1 MPNYQAVTKSAHA
14 HLRWKRYDSY
24 AFASMDAVAPLVMQE
39 LPKACMT
46 LPIAFVAQDDKF
58 IPVAVQGLHP
68 GQNLFVAPDGRWLGG
83 YIPAIYRSYPF
94 ALANAEND
102 QLVLCVDA
110 DSGLLSDSEGEPFF
124 DEQGQ
129 PSQPV
134 KDVLNFL
141 QQVQAN
147 RALTARLCAA
157 LAAEGL
163 IQPWSITLETEEGE
177 KTVQGLYR
185 IDEAAFNALQG
196 EALYRIHQAGA
207 LPLVYCQLLSMQHLH
222 MLGKLTAAHARV
234 KAQSQPATRAGELD
248 LDFLNNHGT
257 ISFRPH

>member
-1 MPNYQAVTKSAHA
+1 MECVHVS
-14 HLRWKRYDSY
+14 HLIR
-24 AFASMDAVAPLVMQE
+24 
-39 LPKACMT
+39 AC
-46 LPIAFVAQDDKF
+46 L
-58 IPVAVQGLHP
+58 
-68 GQNLFVAPDGRWLGG
+68 
-83 YIPAIYRSYPF
+83 
-94 ALANAEND
+94 
-102 QLVLCVDA
+102 
-110 DSGLLSDSEGEPFF
+110 
-124 DEQGQ
+124 
-129 PSQPV
+129 
-134 KDVLNFL
+134 
-141 QQVQAN
+141 
-147 RALTARLCAA
+147 
-157 LAAEGL
+157 
-163 IQPWSITLETEEGE
+163 PWSITLETEEGE